1 MFVVTTVM
9 FSLTLL
15 SLGQFDKQSKQGP
28 LGSRV
33 DLGKIPVNLLGFE
46 NYSNDI
52 GDFYFP

>member
-1 MFVVTTVM
+1 MFVATTVI

-15 SLGQFDKQSKQGP
+15 SLGQFDKQSKQGA

-46 NYSNDI
+46 NYSHYI

>member
-15 SLGQFDKQSKQGP
+15 SLGQFDKQSKQGA

>member
-1 MFVVTTVM
+1 MFVVTAVM
-9 FSLTLL
+9 LSLTLL
-15 SLGQFDKQSKQGP
+15 SLGQFEKQSKRGA

-33 DLGKIPVNLLGFE
+33 DLGKIPFNLLGFE

>member
-1 MFVVTTVM
+1 MFVAATVI

-15 SLGQFDKQSKQGP
+15 SLGQFDKQSKQGA

-46 NYSNDI
+46 NYSNYI